1 MRRELWRLE
10 ASVRKS
16 ASGFSPRRESLRLP
30 LPLALPWQA
39 PVLQPERLRRGMISW
54 RNDGAAAMVEEVA
67 AARRAMRRRRGMS
80 RER

>member
-10 ASVRKS
+10 ARVARS

-30 LPLALPWQA
+30 FPLALPWQA

-54 RNDGAAAMVEEVA
+54 RKDGAAAMVEEVA
-67 AARRAMRRRRGMS
+67 AARRAMRRRRGM
-80 RER
+80 RMDR